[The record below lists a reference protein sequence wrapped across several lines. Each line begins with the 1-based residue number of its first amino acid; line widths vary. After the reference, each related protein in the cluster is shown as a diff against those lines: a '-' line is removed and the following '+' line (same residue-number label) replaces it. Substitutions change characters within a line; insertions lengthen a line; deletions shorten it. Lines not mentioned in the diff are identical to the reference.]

1 MTEPG
6 GRPLLFLDVDGPL
19 IPFGSGAPPA
29 RGPLTDAG
37 HPLLGRLDLTVGA
50 RLLALPCE
58 LVWATTWQH
67 EANDTIAPRLGLPR
81 LPVVPWP
88 EQDDGTPA
96 PRGLHWK
103 TRHLSAWAG
112 PRPFVW
118 LDDEIGATDRTWTE
132 AAHPAPAL
140 LHRVDPTKGL
150 TEADLEAVRAWLDR
164 AALFRPGQSGRGMV
178 VDLPGW
184 TPSGG

>member
-1 MTEPG
+1 MTAP

-19 IPFGSGAPPA
+19 IPFGSGAPT

-37 HPLLGRLDLTVGA
+37 HPLLGRLDPTVGA
-50 RLLALPCE
+50 RLLALPCD

-67 EANDTIAPRLGLPR
+67 GANDTIAPRLGLPR

-88 EQDDGTPA
+88 EHDDDTPA
-96 PRGLHWK
+96 TRGLHWK
-103 TRHLSAWAG
+103 TRHLPEWAG
-112 PRPFVW
+112 LRPFVW
-118 LDDEIGATDRTWTE
+118 LDDEIGAPDRTWTE

-150 TEADLEAVRAWLDR
+150 TEADFEAVRKWLSV
-164 AALFRPGQSGRGMV
+164 ATGL
-178 VDLPGW
+178 
-184 TPSGG
+184 